1 MRLEKKI
8 IEGVELSFFSPVKT
22 KVEGYSFMVNFE
34 RYYHNG
40 DPIGYSKYF
49 KYSNMDD
56 FYI

>member
-1 MRLEKKI
+1 MRLKKNTM
-8 IEGVELSFFSPVKT
+8 EGIPLSFFSPVKT

-40 DPIGYSKYF
+40 DPVGYSKYLR
-49 KYSNMDD
+49 YSNMDD